1 MRFTIL
7 IGLVFS
13 TFLGFAQKSKTK
25 EKKEVQPKLVIG
37 IVVDQMRYDYLT
49 RFWDR
54 YGEGGFKKLVNKGYN
69 CKNANY
75 NYMPTYTGPGH
86 ASIYTGT
93 TPENHGIISNTW
105 YNKYANDEMYC
116 TGDSDESTVGSKTES
131 GKMSP
136 QNLLSTTITD
146 ELKLATNNKG
156 KVIGMSI
163 KDRGAILPAGHR
175 ADAAY
180 WFDGGDEG
188 KWISSSFYMDQLPK
202 WVQQINEK
210 NNSNKYLQ
218 SSWETLYP
226 IESYTASIADNNKYE
241 GVFKGE
247 KEPVFPHNLPALRDS
262 NYNYSLIKSTPF
274 GNTILKE
281 LALAAIKEEGLG
293 KDEFADFLTV
303 SFSSPDY
310 IGHQYGPMSVE
321 IEDTYLRLDKDLEE
335 ILNYLENNFEK
346 DEVLIFLTADHG
358 AVNVPQY
365 LMDNNLPAGYFSLS
379 DFKTELNTFIKGK
392 YNTDSIVAN
401 VSNYQVFLNHNYIN
415 KNGLNIGLIEDDI
428 ARFGLTQ
435 KGVAKAVTASALK
448 ATVYTERIVS
458 NAQRGFHQVRSGDV
472 LFVLES
478 GWIPAGYTTG
488 TTHGSPYSYDT
499 HVPLLWYGAGV
510 KKGSSNRLVVIPDI
524 AATVA
529 AILKI
534 QMPSACTGVPIPKMI
549 K

>member
-1 MRFTIL
+1 MRRIIL
-7 IGLVFS
+7 LSLLVLP
-13 TFLGFAQKSKTK
+13 FLSNAQKK
-25 EKKEVQPKLVIG
+25 QPKLVVG

-49 RFWDR
+49 RFWDK
-54 YGEGGFKKLVNKGYN
+54 YGEGGFKKLVNEGFN

-105 YNKYANDEMYC
+105 YNKFTNNWMYC
-116 TGDSDESTVGSKTES
+116 AGDSTEKTVGTLTDA

-136 QNLLSTTITD
+136 RNLVSTTITD
-146 ELKLATNNKG
+146 ELKLATNNRG
-156 KVIGMSI
+156 KVIGISI
-163 KDRGAILPAGHR
+163 KDRGAILPAGHK

-180 WFDGGDEG
+180 WYDGGDEG
-188 KWISSSFYMDQLPK
+188 KWISSTFYMNELPK
-202 WVQQINEK
+202 WLQKVNET
-210 NNSNKYLQ
+210 NNSDKYLNGV
-218 SSWETLYP
+218 WETLNP
-226 IESYTASIADNNKYE
+226 IKSYTESISDNNPYE
-241 GVFKGE
+241 GTFNGE
-247 KEPVFPHNLPALRDS
+247 EAPVFPHDLKALRDS
-262 NYNYSLIKSTPF
+262 NHNYSLIKSTPF

-281 LALAAIKEEGLG
+281 LALAAIEGENLG
-293 KDEFADFLTV
+293 KDEFTDFLAV

-335 ILNYLENNFEK
+335 ILSYLEKQFG
-346 DEVLIFLTADHG
+346 DEVLVFLTADHG

-365 LMDNNLPAGYFSLS
+365 LIDNNMPAGYFDLS
-379 DFKTELNTFIKGK
+379 AFKTELNGFLKEK
-392 YNTDSIVAN
+392 YNSDSIVAN
-401 VSNYQVFLNHNYIN
+401 VSNYQVFLNHKYIN
-415 KNGLNIGLIEDDI
+415 DNGLKINLIEQDI

-435 KGVAKAVTASALK
+435 AGVAKAVTSSDLR
-448 ATVYTERIVS
+448 ATEFTDRILA
-458 NAQRGFHQVRSGDV
+458 NAQRGYNQVRSGDV

-478 GWIPAGYTTG
+478 GWIPAGYATG

-510 KKGSSNRLVVIPDI
+510 KKGESDKFVVIPDI

-529 AILKI
+529 ALLQI
-534 QMPSACTGVPIPKMI
+534 QMPSACTGTPINKVI